1 MYRRNVRFVTALSI
15 VVLILGSLIASGC
28 KKRDEAQ
35 NAPAPTAKKAP
46 ATPTAAIKAQT
57 TCPIEGTKIDKSVY
71 ADYQGKRVYF
81 CCTDCKAKF
90 NAEPAKYVKQLEDKG
105 ITLEETPK

>member
-1 MYRRNVRFVTALSI
+1 MYRRNVRFVTALSV
-15 VVLILGSLIASGC
+15 VVLILGLLVVSGC
-28 KKRDEAQ
+28 KKRDEAPK
-35 NAPAPTAKKAP
+35 APAPTTKKTP
-46 ATPTAAIKAQT
+46 STPTAATKAQT
-57 TCPIEGTKIDKSVY
+57 ACPIVGTKIDKSVY

-81 CCTDCKAKF
+81 CCTDCKTKF